1 MFKQRKMLAMI
12 FLLFLIVASLMFS
25 VFFTSSV
32 EGMSTDVETDEM
44 TEEDM
49 FKKLSGDDDEITL
62 TDFKTLL
69 EKHPEL
75 KTLLKTK
82 LMESNGTTSS
92 SESFQTDNEP
102 SEETGNEPS
111 EEISGEPSEETSNQP
126 SEETGNEPSEETS
139 NSTESF
145 ITRLTPSEF
154 SSTSSNLTPT
164 QTPVIPTKPN
174 NVGVYNRVFEFSNSQ
189 PFQLKGP

>member
-25 VFFTSSV
+25 VFFTGSV
-32 EGMSTDVETDEM
+32 EGMSTNVDTDEM

-49 FKKLSGDDDEITL
+49 FKKLSGDDDEINL

-82 LMESNGTTSS
+82 LMESNGTSSS

-102 SEETGNEPS
+102 SEETGDEPSEEISGEPS

-126 SEETGNEPSEETS
+126 SEETGY
-139 NSTESF
+139 STESF

-154 SSTSSNLTPT
+154 GSTSSNLTPT
-164 QTPVIPTKPN
+164 QTPVISTKPN
-174 NVGVYNRVFEFSNSQ
+174 NVEQIGRAHV
-189 PFQLKGP
+189 

>member
-25 VFFTSSV
+25 VFFTGSV
-32 EGMSTDVETDEM
+32 EGMSTNVDTDEM

-49 FKKLSGDDDEITL
+49 FKKLSGDDDEINL

-82 LMESNGTTSS
+82 LMESNGTSSS

-102 SEETGNEPS
+102 SEETGDEPSEEISGEPSEEISGEPS

-126 SEETGNEPSEETS
+126 SEETGY
-139 NSTESF
+139 STESF
-145 ITRLTPSEF
+145 ITMYT
-154 SSTSSNLTPT
+154 
-164 QTPVIPTKPN
+164 
-174 NVGVYNRVFEFSNSQ
+174 
-189 PFQLKGP
+189 